1 MRVRFPKRYI
11 SSQIP
16 DKCSTL
22 GRGWILNIEGSSLV
36 YGKSTNFR
44 PYYYRGIS
52 QALRC
57 DEPSFFL
64 SCRSLMLLISEAD
77 MGESVAQSENRE
89 SSNIPDAVWER
100 FEREFGDY
108 PAKDKAAIL
117 DRIMADY
124 APPTWR

>member
-1 MRVRFPKRYI
+1 
-11 SSQIP
+11 
-16 DKCSTL
+16 
-22 GRGWILNIEGSSLV
+22 
-36 YGKSTNFR
+36 
-44 PYYYRGIS
+44 
-52 QALRC
+52 
-57 DEPSFFL
+57 
-64 SCRSLMLLISEAD
+64 MLLISEAD